1 MGSSSI
7 TNKRDRRKRLL
18 AYGVPES
25 FLDEV
30 DNPSCFESMDRF
42 CIYPEGLY
50 SIFEDISH
58 YDSLAGYEITPIADH
73 GWSDFY
79 ALVSSADR
87 TGFVK
92 FNVESFEGFSRYE
105 NSFERLL
112 AHILILYYELE
123 PLVLP
128 HPLSVEELSRI
139 AARLGLPRSNEFFS
153 MLEAA
158 SVAGQNSERST
169 FEGDDRWRKT
179 TFDLLGY

>member
-1 MGSSSI
+1 MGTSSI

-30 DNPSCFESMDRF
+30 DNPSSLASIDRF
-42 CIYPEGLY
+42 CIYPDWLY
-50 SIFEDISH
+50 SVFEDISH

-73 GWSDFY
+73 GWSDFS
-79 ALVSSADR
+79 AVVSSADR

-92 FNVESFEGFSRYE
+92 FNIESSDKFSRYE
-105 NSFERLL
+105 SSFERLL
-112 AHILILYYELE
+112 AHILIQFFEAPDLHL
-123 PLVLP
+123 LP
-128 HPLSVEELSRI
+128 VEELSRI
-139 AARLGLPRSNEFFS
+139 GAKLGLPKSDELFS

-158 SVAGQNSERST
+158 SAAGQDSERST
-169 FEGDDRWRKT
+169 FEGDDRWRKA